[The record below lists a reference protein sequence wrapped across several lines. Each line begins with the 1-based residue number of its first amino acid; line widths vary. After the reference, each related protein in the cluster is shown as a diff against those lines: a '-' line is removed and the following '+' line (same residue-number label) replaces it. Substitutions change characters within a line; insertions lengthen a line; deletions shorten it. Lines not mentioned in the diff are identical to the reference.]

1 MKVRF
6 QADNDLRKAILRS
19 ALRCE
24 SQLDFRSAQSALL
37 EGVRDS
43 EILALAARDGRI
55 LVSHDFQTMPRHFRE
70 FTEREHSPGVL
81 LISQDL
87 PIGEAVA
94 SLPLIWEAST
104 PSDWEGRLW
113 LVPNLAPIV
122 SGYSK

>member
-6 QADNDLRKAILRS
+6 QADNDLRKAILRG
-19 ALRCE
+19 AVRRE
-24 SQLDFRSAQSALL
+24 PQLDFRNALD
-37 EGVRDS
+37 GVQDS
-43 EILALAARDGRI
+43 EVLALSARDGRI
-55 LVSHDFQTMPRHFRE
+55 LISHDFQTMPRHFRE
-70 FTEREHSPGVL
+70 FMAREHSPGVL